1 MVPNLKQEPAETA
14 ADRKKDHI
22 EMAFEAQT
30 AGDLLDD
37 RFTYEPLLVAHPET
51 LPAFTFLEKTM
62 RAPIWISSM
71 TGGTEKAGQ
80 INRQLAKVANE
91 YGLGMGLGSCR
102 RLLFDNDTLADFA
115 VRKEIGNQP
124 FYTNL
129 GIAQIEQLHHAHK
142 QHLIHDLIVKLD
154 ADGLI
159 VHINPLQEWL
169 QPEGDRFT
177 RAPLDSLRQ
186 LLDWFPYPVIVK
198 EVGQGMGYESV
209 KALLSMPIAALEFGA
224 FGGTNFALLEMMR
237 GDDIKME
244 AFRALERVGHTAE
257 EMVLFVNRAISE
269 LGTRRQCNQI
279 IVSGGIRSFLDGHY
293 YLQRLSLPAIYGQ
306 ASPFL
311 KYALGPY
318 ESLQQFVEYQIAG
331 LQFARSYL
339 KLKS

>member
-1 MVPNLKQEPAETA
+1 MVPNLNQEPAETA
-14 ADRKKDHI
+14 ADRKRDHI

-30 AGDLLDD
+30 AGDQLDD
-37 RFTYEPLLVAHPET
+37 RFTYEPVLAAHPE
-51 LPAFTFLEKTM
+51 PMPPFVFLNKNM
-62 RAPIWISSM
+62 KAPIWISSM
-71 TGGTEKAGQ
+71 TGGTSKAGQ
-80 INRQLAKVANE
+80 INRQLARVAKD

-102 RLLFDNDTLADFA
+102 RLLFENDTLADFA
-115 VRKEIGNQP
+115 VRKEIGDQP
-124 FYTNL
+124 FYANL
-129 GIAQIEQLHHAHK
+129 GIAQIEQLHHSHK
-142 QHLIHDLIVKLD
+142 QHLIHDLINKLE

-169 QPEGDRFT
+169 QPEGDRFEQS
-177 RAPLDSLRQ
+177 PIVILRK
-186 LLDWFPYPVIVK
+186 LLDWFPFPVIVK

-209 KALLSMPIAALEFGA
+209 KTLMELPIAALEFGA

-237 GDDIKME
+237 GDAVKME

-257 EMVLFVNRAISE
+257 EMVRFVNDAMTE
-269 LGTRRQCNQI
+269 LGSKRQCNQV

-318 ESLQQFVEYQIAG
+318 EVLQQFVEYQIAG

-339 KLKS
+339 KLRT